1 MARPGGVIA
10 WLGSH
15 VGVMAGVGIGAV
27 AVSWVGA
34 MVVLGELDD
43 VPGWWPG
50 LDPTAPATVEAADK
64 LERAFMS
71 QTSRVREPGEDGGA
85 DWAVRV
91 SEESTNAWLAV
102 RLRDWAIDAGALWP
116 EQVEGV
122 RIGFEHGRVM
132 LGVRVTHDS
141 GASVLWLDCTP
152 EIGEDGSLW
161 IRLHGARVG
170 SLRVPRAWVIGQLE
184 QQLRAYASDAAVE
197 GPPLA
202 DVLSGRAPVTSE
214 PTVHLPDG
222 RDVRVMAIGVDEERD
237 GIVLSFRTE
246 SSK

>member
-1 MARPGGVIA
+1 MLAWVRTNLGV
-10 WLGSH
+10 
-15 VGVMAGVGIGAV
+15 V
-27 AVSWVGA
+27 VGA
-34 MVVLGELDD
+34 GMGVTVVAWVAALVVLAELDD

-50 LDPTAPATVEAADK
+50 LDPTAPETVEAADK

-71 QTSRVREPGEDGGA
+71 QTSRVREPTDEGGA

-91 SEESTNAWLAV
+91 SEDSTNAWLAV

-122 RIGFEHGRVM
+122 RIGFENGRVM

-152 EIGEDGSLW
+152 QIREDGSLW

-184 QQLRAYASDAAVE
+184 QHLRAHAPDGVVE
-197 GPPLA
+197 GPALG
-202 DVLSGRAPVTSE
+202 DVLSGRAPVTDE
-214 PTVHLPDG
+214 PMVHLPDG
-222 RDVRVMAIGVDEERD
+222 RDVRVMGIVVDEARD
-237 GIVLSFRTE
+237 GIALSFRTE
-246 SSK
+246 SGD

>member
-1 MARPGGVIA
+1 MARSGGVIA
-10 WLGSH
+10 WLVEHLGVL
-15 VGVMAGVGIGAV
+15 VGAAIGAV
-27 AVSWVGA
+27 VMAWVA
-34 MVVLGELDD
+34 ALVVLGELDD

-50 LDPTAPATVEAADK
+50 LDPAAPETVEAADR

-71 QTSRVREPGEDGGA
+71 QTSRVREPGDDGGA

-122 RIGFEHGRVM
+122 RIGFENGRVM
-132 LGVRVTHDS
+132 LGVRVLHDA

-152 EIGEDGSLW
+152 EIREDGSLW

-184 QQLRAYASDAAVE
+184 QHLRAQARGGTLDGRAL
-197 GPPLA
+197 G
-202 DVLSGRAPVTSE
+202 DVLSGRAPITKE
-214 PTVHLPDG
+214 PMVHLPDG

-246 SSK
+246 SGH